1 MNTSKILLASAAV
14 LAVSGYAWAQSNPSD
29 AAAAPS
35 SSGVISSPLPTDPAT
50 TQPLAAPVHPAT
62 DPSKAA
68 QTTTKDGA
76 AKATAATSD
85 ANERMNNTSADE
97 RLRMNKAAADAQD
110 RSAQTRA
117 LSNEGAT
124 GAGETT
130 TPAERV
136 ARADRN

>member
-1 MNTSKILLASAAV
+1 MNISKILLVSAAV
-14 LAVSGYAWAQSNPSD
+14 LAVSSHASAQTTRTD
-29 AAAAPS
+29 AAPGT
-35 SSGVISSPLPTDPAT
+35 SGVISSPLPTDPAT
-50 TQPLAAPVHPAT
+50 TNPAAPPVHPAM

-68 QTTTKDGA
+68 QTA
-76 AKATAATSD
+76 ATDAAARADAATSD
-85 ANERMNNTSADE
+85 ARERMNNTSADE

-110 RSAQTRA
+110 KTTQTRA

>member
-1 MNTSKILLASAAV
+1 MNTSKILLVSAAV
-14 LAVSGYAWAQSNPSD
+14 MAVGGYAWAQSTPSD

-50 TQPLAAPVHPAT
+50 TQSPAAPVHPAL

-68 QTTTKDGA
+68 QTTTPG
-76 AKATAATSD
+76 TASSD
-85 ANERMNNTSADE
+85 ARERMNNTSADE
-97 RLRMNKAAADAQD
+97 RLRMNKAAAEAQD

-124 GAGETT
+124 GAGETS